1 MTSGCWLLRTSPLPI
16 RALPPIRSTTQ
27 ARGNLRAGGGTV
39 PAGAFWEGMEGL
51 AWHLGHWGYPE
62 YLRVSQDL
70 VHLEMLG
77 NHWPIIFTPGI
88 FNDCKMDGILD
99 GQGMRLHPS

>member
-1 MTSGCWLLRTSPLPI
+1 
-16 RALPPIRSTTQ
+16 
-27 ARGNLRAGGGTV
+27 
-39 PAGAFWEGMEGL
+39 MEGL

-62 YLRVSQDL
+62 YLRVSEDL